1 MGREGRRKEGKK
13 SEGMASFLREEG
25 KARGEGG
32 LFASLKAGDG
42 WEGEEGRRRRKRRR
56 RRGGRSKVEGR
67 RWEVSSSSKEDCHVV
82 PLGFPVTACPAE
94 LSFQEGKKKG
104 GGSELERKTG
114 QIGRSLASLSLGSA
128 DSFLLVDASVHEL
141 PE

>member
-1 MGREGRRKEGKK
+1 MGGRERKDGKGGR
-13 SEGMASFLREEG
+13 
-25 KARGEGG
+25 GG
-32 LFASLKAGDG
+32 
-42 WEGEEGRRRRKRRR
+42 EGEEDVQ
-56 RRGGRSKVEGR
+56 RSKVVR

-128 DSFLLVDASVHEL
+128 DSFLLIDASVHEL